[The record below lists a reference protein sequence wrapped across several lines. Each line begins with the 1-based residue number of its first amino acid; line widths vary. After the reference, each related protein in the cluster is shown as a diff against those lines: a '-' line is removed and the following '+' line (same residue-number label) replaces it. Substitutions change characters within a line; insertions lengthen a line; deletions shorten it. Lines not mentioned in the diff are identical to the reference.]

1 MSIVIDASV
10 LIALINSEDPHHD
23 WAVTFFTETVAA
35 ELVMSALSLA
45 EALVHPERA
54 GKTSEFLQSI
64 SGLDLDIAEITRET
78 ALQLASVRAASGLK
92 MPDAAVLQLALAR
105 GAGVSTLDAQLAHQS
120 RAHGLATYT
129 LAR

>member
-10 LIALINSEDPHHD
+10 LIALVNGDDEHHD
-23 WAVTFFTETVAA
+23 WAVKFFTETVAD

-54 GKTSEFLQSI
+54 GKTSEFLRGI
-64 SGLDLDIAEITRET
+64 RGLELDIGEITRET
-78 ALQLASVRAASGLK
+78 ALQLASVRATSGLK
-92 MPDAAVLQLALAR
+92 MPDAAVLQLALER
-105 GAGVSTLDAQLAHQS
+105 KAGVSTLDVQLADQS

-129 LAR
+129 LAS